1 MARRDQKEVA
11 PNPEEACTGQAP
23 KSQDRDRS
31 SQERGEEKGVGKSP
45 VSPEIAVMNAQAK
58 PKDIEVG
65 YNRTEGSRDPYP
77 FRDAGAMKAG
87 SDAQGSDRM

>member
-58 PKDIEVG
+58 PKDIAVG
-65 YNRTEGSRDPYP
+65 YNRTEGSRATHTRLEMPG
-77 FRDAGAMKAG
+77 R
-87 SDAQGSDRM
+87 